1 MKTID
6 ENEMRQN
13 QGFLEKFLVILV
25 TGMTFGVVLLFGFV
39 IVNPREEI
47 VVLRFGKFV
56 TGVIIFFLFLFV
68 RVVKI
73 RE

>member
-1 MKTID
+1 MKTIE

-13 QGFLEKFLVILV
+13 QGFLETFLVILV
-25 TGMTFGVVLLFGFV
+25 TVMTFGVVLLFGFV

-56 TGVIIFFLFLFV
+56 TTLRKWWPRREPPVQVIS
-68 RVVKI
+68 
-73 RE
+73 